1 VSTDY
6 HMIKYIHESPDAL
19 QRTLDRNESVIQ
31 SLVARAVESGIRR
44 VIIVGMG
51 SSYTAA
57 VMAAPVFYYHAALP
71 VYIMPASELPHY
83 APRLVDR
90 RTLVVSVSRS
100 GERGQAIDAL
110 KDAVRRGALSV
121 AMTGVSDSLLAQTSQ
136 LALITSEGPEIT
148 FPKTKSVITSTGLL
162 MRLALALA
170 APEDSEAVA
179 RLYALQSAPHMIRR
193 TIEATEEAVRRMI
206 PALQIFHTVRVAG
219 SGSNYGT
226 AMEGAMKI
234 QEAASIVAHA
244 TDLGNLLHDPLG
256 VANEGW
262 LIIPLIS
269 LEDQETGRTAL
280 ELVGKFGARRL
291 AVAAPGFDVGNAAE
305 YMITLPEILD
315 SLLNGLLYL
324 PPLQLLAYY
333 WAVTRGLNPDAPASM
348 HTTLSAVLAPGRKE
362 PEL

>member
-1 VSTDY
+1 MSTDY
-6 HMIKYIHESPDAL
+6 YMIKYIHESPDAL
-19 QRTLDRNESVIQ
+19 ERTLDSNEPAIQ
-31 SLVARAVESGIRR
+31 SLVNRAIESGIRR

-57 VMAAPVFYYHAALP
+57 VMAAPLFYYHTVVPA
-71 VYIMPASELPHY
+71 YIMPASELAHY

-110 KDAVRRGALSV
+110 KDSIERGALGI
-121 AMTGVSDSLLAQTSQ
+121 AITGVPDSLLAQTAQ
-136 LALITSEGPEIT
+136 LALITSEGPEVT
-148 FPKTKSVITSTGLL
+148 FPKTKSVITCAGLL

-170 APEDSEAVA
+170 TPDDSEAAA
-179 RLYALQSAPHMIRR
+179 RLYALRSVPHMIRR
-193 TIEATEEAVRRMI
+193 TIETTEGTVRNMI
-206 PALQIFHTVRVAG
+206 PAVQTFHTVRVAG

-226 AMEGAMKI
+226 ALEGAMKI
-234 QEAASIVAHA
+234 QEAAYVVSHA

-262 LIIPLIS
+262 LIVPLIT

-280 ELVGKFGARRL
+280 ELVGKFGTRRL
-291 AVAAPGFDVGNAAE
+291 AIVGSGVDVQGLAE
-305 YMITLPEILD
+305 YVITLPEPLD
-315 SLLNGLLYL
+315 SLLGGLIYL

-333 WAVTRGLNPDAPASM
+333 WAVARGLNPDAPSSM
-348 HTTLSAVLAPGRKE
+348 HTTLSVVLAPGRKE